1 MNLRR
6 KKSRKSQAADLLGN
20 YLKIEAAGKAAKG
33 AKKAA
38 KGTAAYK
45 VAQKTP
51 AVRRVPL
58 IAAGT
63 AAVAGTA
70 ALVVA
75 KTRGGKDEPDKD
87 ESDEK

>member
-6 KKSRKSQAADLLGN
+6 KKSRKSQAVDLLGN
-20 YLKIEAAGKAAKG
+20 YVKIKAATKAAKG

-45 VAQKTP
+45 VAKKTP
-51 AVRRVPL
+51 ARVPL

-63 AAVAGTA
+63 AAVGTA
-70 ALVVA
+70 AVVVAA
-75 KTRGGKDEPDKD
+75 KTRGGREEEPA
-87 ESDEK
+87 EA